1 MGATATIQPTAEDMR
16 TIAAYEALMWAMAE
30 PGTIHTL
37 PAAGEAVIAET
48 LIDRECTAFAATA
61 DMEAFLRT
69 LGARIVALPDADYVF
84 ARLGAPDAA
93 QIMVALAIGT
103 FDYPESGAT
112 LIAPARF
119 DDPDAQRLTLRG
131 PGIDGGRRIAL
142 GGVAAEVWGAR
153 AQAIRYP
160 LGFDMILVDED
171 RVVALPRSTSVEA
184 L

>member
-37 PAAGEAVIAET
+37 PAAGEGAIAET
-48 LIDRECTAFAATA
+48 LIDRECTAFASTA
-61 DMEAFLRT
+61 DMEALLPT

-84 ARLGAPDAA
+84 ARLDAPDAV
-93 QIMVALAIGT
+93 QIVMTAAIGT

-119 DDPDAQRLTLRG
+119 HDPDAQRLTLRG
-131 PGIDGGRRIAL
+131 PGIDDGRRIAL
-142 GGVAAEVWGAR
+142 SGVTAEVWEAR
-153 AQAIRYP
+153 ARAIRYP

-171 RVVALPRSTSVEA
+171 RIVALPRSTSVEV